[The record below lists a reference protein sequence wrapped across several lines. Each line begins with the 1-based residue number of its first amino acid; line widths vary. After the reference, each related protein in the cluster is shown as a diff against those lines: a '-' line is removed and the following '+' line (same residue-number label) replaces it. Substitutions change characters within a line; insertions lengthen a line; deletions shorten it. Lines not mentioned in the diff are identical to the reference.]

1 MSLLRGGRA
10 APSPVPTGV
19 GAGRPAASPA
29 GNEYYALTWLDVRYD
44 TDVLLA
50 RSVAR
55 QVGGELGLDSGDQT
69 RIATAVSEVA
79 RNALMYAHGG
89 RVEFVVEEEHG
100 AQWLAIYVRDDGPGI
115 VDLEGILA
123 GRFRSKTGYGVGLAG
138 AGRLIDALHVDT
150 APGRGTVV
158 RLGKRLPERARRS
171 RAACAAIAASLGGA
185 AARNPLEELTRQNRE
200 LMSTLDDLAA
210 KSAQLTTAN
219 GELEAF
225 AYTVSHDLRAPLRS
239 IESFSRAL
247 LEEYGGRL
255 DEAGLDY
262 VLRVRAAVERMDRLI
277 EGILALSRISR
288 ASVRYERVD
297 LSALARSAARSAAER
312 YAGRVFEFNIQE
324 GLTAVG
330 DATLLGIALDNLFDN
345 ACKYTARRPVAHIAF
360 GARTGPGPQDGETF
374 FVRDNGVGFDSRKA
388 DRLFQ
393 AFERLH
399 PADEFEGTGIG
410 LATVQR
416 IVQRHSGRIWAEARP
431 GQGATFYLTLAHA
444 GDSA

>member
-1 MSLLRGGRA
+1 MLPDGLA
-10 APSPVPTGV
+10 VASPVSA
-19 GAGRPAASPA
+19 GAGAGSPAASPA
-29 GNEYYALTWLDVRYD
+29 GDEYYALTWLDVRYD

-69 RIATAVSEVA
+69 RIATAVSEIA

-115 VDLEGILA
+115 ADLDGILS
-123 GRFRSKTGYGVGLAG
+123 GRLRSKTGYGVGLAG
-138 AGRLIDALHVDT
+138 AGRLMDALYVDT

-158 RLGKRLPERARRS
+158 RLGKRLPEGTRRS
-171 RAACAAIAASLGGA
+171 RAACATIAARLGGS

-200 LMSTLDDLAA
+200 LMSALDDLAA
-210 KSAQLTTAN
+210 KSAQLTVAN

-239 IESFSRAL
+239 IDSFSQAL
-247 LEEYGGRL
+247 AEDYGGRL

-262 VLRVRAAVERMDRLI
+262 IQRVRVAVARMDRLI
-277 EGILALSRISR
+277 EGILALSRITR
-288 ASVRYERVD
+288 ATLRYERVD

-312 YAGRVFEFNIQE
+312 YAGRVLEFNIQD
-324 GLTAVG
+324 GLTVMG
-330 DATLLGIALDNLFDN
+330 DTTLLGIALDNLIDN
-345 ACKYTARRPVAHIAF
+345 ACKYTARQPVAHIAF
-360 GARTGPGPQDGETF
+360 GARRGPAPQDGETF

-416 IVQRHSGRIWAEARP
+416 IVQRHEGRIWAEARP
-431 GQGATFYLTLAHA
+431 GRGATFYLTLARP
-444 GDSA
+444 GDGS